1 MSTGLR
7 RPWRGRQIA
16 NMSAVR
22 EDVAARAAR
31 GVAWAYLPLSL
42 LLAVRAHDRP
52 GEILE
57 DEDLTASLPRRLGLS
72 GVIEREIQNYERA
85 AKRGRSVDAGDVVNL
100 VRLVLRRPDAEAI
113 LRDTGERVAREY
125 VRRVPRPW
133 LRLARALPA
142 RASLALGR
150 RAATRL
156 LRRMVGQGTVDG
168 NARPARI
175 RVTSDLVRSDSTATT
190 CVLYAAAAQ
199 EVVRAYAGDRPRL
212 EQQRCASQGAPFCE
226 WTIGEA

>member
-1 MSTGLR
+1 
-7 RPWRGRQIA
+7 
-16 NMSAVR
+16 MSAVR
-22 EDVAARAAR
+22 EDVAARSTR
-31 GVAWAYLPLSL
+31 GVTWAYLPLTL

-57 DEDLTASLPRRLGLS
+57 SEDLTASLPRRLGLS

-85 AKRGRSVDAGDVVNL
+85 ARRGRNVDAGDVANL

-113 LRDTGERVAREY
+113 LRDTGERVAQEY
-125 VRRVPRPW
+125 VRRVPRLW

-156 LRRMVGQGTVDG
+156 LRRIVGDG
-168 NARPARI
+168 VVNASARPAQI
-175 RVTSDLVRSDSTATT
+175 RVTSELAHSDVTGTA

-199 EVVRAYAGDRPRL
+199 EVVKQYAGERPRL
-212 EQQRCASQGAPFCE
+212 QQQLCASQGSPFCE
-226 WTIGEA
+226 WTIAEV